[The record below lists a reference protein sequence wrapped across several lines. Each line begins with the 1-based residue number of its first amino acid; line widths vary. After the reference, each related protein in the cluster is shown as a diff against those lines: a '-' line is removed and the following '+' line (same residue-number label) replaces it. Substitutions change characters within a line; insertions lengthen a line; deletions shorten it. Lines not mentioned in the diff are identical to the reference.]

1 MCIIRKK
8 QHNLCCIFH
17 TSMKS
22 EKNGVIKR
30 VIKTI
35 LIKFRRVLLR
45 KTSFCVSG
53 YCKPE
58 ILLFLLN
65 VSFILVGRLSIRP
78 LRPIKQEDQHP
89 LKEGQASGILDEL
102 CKWKV
107 KCSPVSKDCFFL
119 TVYLVLYYWLEGKMS
134 QSSYLCYIRSTE
146 VLLFK

>member
-8 QHNLCCIFH
+8 QYKLCCIFH
-17 TSMKS
+17 TSLKS

-65 VSFILVGRLSIRP
+65 VSFNLGSKMEKHMEVSP
-78 LRPIKQEDQHP
+78 PKFQFSSVQF
-89 LKEGQASGILDEL
+89 S
-102 CKWKV
+102 
-107 KCSPVSKDCFFL
+107 CSVVSDSL
-119 TVYLVLYYWLEGKMS
+119 
-134 QSSYLCYIRSTE
+134 
-146 VLLFK
+146 